1 MSLTINKQMMKI
13 SNNKD
18 YKETVHKVYS
28 LMNKGDKNITD
39 AEAAKIEVLAK
50 AIEDYEDNVLKI
62 MPLPVTVASIVQEK
76 ITEMDITQ
84 TQLAQMFGIGKSKLS
99 QILSGKRQPDIPFL
113 KAVHEKLGIDG
124 NFILEKA

>member
-1 MSLTINKQMMKI
+1 MSLTINNQAMKI
-13 SNNKD
+13 LNNKD
-18 YKETVHKVYS
+18 YKEAVHQVYS

-39 AEAAKIEVLAK
+39 AEAAKIEVMAK

-62 MPLPVTVASIVQEK
+62 MPLPVTVASMVQDK
-76 ITEMDITQ
+76 IAEMDITQ
-84 TQLAQMFGIGKSKLS
+84 TQLALMFGIGKSKLS
-99 QILSGKRQPDIPFL
+99 QILSGKRQPDVPFL

>member
-39 AEAAKIEVLAK
+39 AEAAKIEILAK

>member
-1 MSLTINKQMMKI
+1 MKI
-13 SNNKD
+13 LNNKD
-18 YKETVHKVYS
+18 YKEAVHKVYS

-39 AEAAKIEVLAK
+39 AEAAKIEVMAK

-62 MPLPVTVASIVQEK
+62 MPLPVTVASIVQDK
-76 ITEMDITQ
+76 IAEMDITQ

-124 NFILEKA
+124 NFILEKV

>member
-1 MSLTINKQMMKI
+1 MMKI